1 MWAILPPP
9 PPPPQIIQ
17 NSNWCCIYLDCETV
31 DGLFQW
37 LCVDRFTVSPAVQIE
52 NPQQHIG
59 ILGVIMFQIPKSC
72 EYVFSGRYSVKSLHG
87 VWVWPFSQKFL
98 LYDQETC
105 FTGIS
110 EELSCVC
117 KSWTIFSGC
126 FLL

>member
-1 MWAILPPP
+1 M
-9 PPPPQIIQ
+9 
-17 NSNWCCIYLDCETV
+17 
-31 DGLFQW
+31 
-37 LCVDRFTVSPAVQIE
+37 QIE

-59 ILGVIMFQIPKSC
+59 IMGVIMFQIRKSC

-117 KSWTIFSGC
+117 KTMDPGVHIFRLFFTLKMGTIGQNSGFHKVCKVFRMIHMTFFS
-126 FLL
+126 